1 MVRTHLA
8 PALCLSQAHSENSK
22 MPLSCK
28 LYTLA
33 GVGLIIAGAA
43 ALAKA
48 K

>member
-1 MVRTHLA
+1 
-8 PALCLSQAHSENSK
+8 

-33 GVGLIIAGAA
+33 GVGLIIAGAT